1 MTLYSGNGVQVE
13 RKFSDFAIL
22 HRCTACLMIKC
33 RRDFSAV
40 AGVEFSLSSGF
51 ALLLLLFF
59 YLCVP
64 ELPTIKMK
72 TLLYLLSRVILRV
85 EYENVCQVFRT
96 VVGFW

>member
-22 HRCTACLMIKC
+22 HRCTTCHVIKC
-33 RRDFSAV
+33 QRDFSAV
-40 AGVEFSLSSGF
+40 GGVEFSLSSGF
-51 ALLLLLFF
+51 ALLLLFLPYV
-59 YLCVP
+59 YLSY
-64 ELPTIKMK
+64 PTIKMK

-85 EYENVCQVFRT
+85 EYENVCIVFGT